1 MKSRSCPVCG
11 GERVIIIL
19 RDGRKGICYDCGS
32 RWVETVVGE
41 TTTVFVPG
49 VSLPAGGH
57 QSGSEPVS

>member
-1 MKSRSCPVCG
+1 MKFRTCPVCG
-11 GERVIIIL
+11 GDRVIIIL

-49 VSLPAGGH
+49 ASLRAVGH
-57 QSGSEPVS
+57 RPGSEPVG